1 MTDKGTDGILGFFDS
16 FEKGL
21 ERTINRAFSKTFKSE
36 LQPIEIAAR
45 IKTELDSKASVISRD
60 RILVPNTFEVRLASP
75 DFRRMKALGQALI
88 GELTE
93 LANAHI
99 KKQRFQITSP
109 VAISL
114 VEDSTLALGQL
125 AVRSGSKT
133 TTVSWAA
140 VLDVAGRRLAVPK
153 GQTSVGR
160 DASAGLQIND
170 SSLSRTHFEI
180 IWDGSLAGLRDLGST
195 NGTRLEGQPIAANT
209 VVALANESKIVAGRS
224 QFVFRIV
231 AKSESDS

>member
-1 MTDKGTDGILGFFDS
+1 M
-16 FEKGL
+16 
-21 ERTINRAFSKTFKSE
+21 
-36 LQPIEIAAR
+36 
-45 IKTELDSKASVISRD
+45 
-60 RILVPNTFEVRLASP
+60 
-75 DFRRMKALGQALI
+75 
-88 GELTE
+88 
-93 LANAHI
+93 
-99 KKQRFQITSP
+99 
-109 VAISL
+109 
-114 VEDSTLALGQL
+114 ALGQL